1 MDHWVLSCP
10 GRRVDFG
17 QLILILRRDAP
28 AQGGTTLITQA
39 LASGAETT
47 FRPPIWWLGIGL
59 LLLAALTAL
68 TMHLFRN
75 KGSKR
80 FRALALTVVVAL
92 GVPVMMLDRI
102 VVSGTGIEETGGVV
116 TTRGFHYADV
126 EYIHVTTRP
135 GARARTVTVWEVHY
149 KPDSALGLASAG
161 RVEDIHIG
169 TLWGVN
175 SDTIMGLLKASGV
188 QFR

>member
-1 MDHWVLSCP
+1 M
-10 GRRVDFG
+10 
-17 QLILILRRDAP
+17 
-28 AQGGTTLITQA
+28 ITQA

-92 GVPVMMLDRI
+92 GAPVMMLDRI
-102 VVSGTGIEETGGVV
+102 VVSGTGIEETGGIV
-116 TTRGFHYADV
+116 TTRGFRYADV

-149 KPDSALGLASAG
+149 KPDSALGLGRAG
-161 RVEDIHIG
+161 RGHPHWHSLGGQLGHHHGSLE
-169 TLWGVN
+169 GVWRPVPLA
-175 SDTIMGLLKASGV
+175 DLLHADDDCSFTV
-188 QFR
+188 SVPRQFRIHSAPGHLYRSA

>member
-1 MDHWVLSCP
+1 M
-10 GRRVDFG
+10 
-17 QLILILRRDAP
+17 
-28 AQGGTTLITQA
+28 ITQA
-39 LASGAETT
+39 VASGAETT

-92 GVPVMMLDRI
+92 GVPLMMLDRI
-102 VVSGTGIEETGGVV
+102 VVSGTGIEETGGIV
-116 TTRGFHYADV
+116 TARGFHYADV
-126 EYIHVTTRP
+126 EYVHVTTRP

>member
-1 MDHWVLSCP
+1 
-10 GRRVDFG
+10 
-17 QLILILRRDAP
+17 
-28 AQGGTTLITQA
+28 LITQA
-39 LASGAETT
+39 IASGAEIT
-47 FRPPIWWLGIGL
+47 FRAPIWWLGIGL

-68 TMHLFRN
+68 TMYLFRN

-92 GVPVMMLDRI
+92 GGSVMTLDRI
-102 VVSGTGIEETGGVV
+102 VVTGTGFKETGGIL
-116 TTRGFHYADV
+116 TPRCFHYADV
-126 EYIHVTTRP
+126 EYVHVTTRP

-149 KPDSALGLASAG
+149 KPDSARGLASAR
-161 RVEDIHIG
+161 RVEDIPIG
-169 TLWGVN
+169 SLWSVN